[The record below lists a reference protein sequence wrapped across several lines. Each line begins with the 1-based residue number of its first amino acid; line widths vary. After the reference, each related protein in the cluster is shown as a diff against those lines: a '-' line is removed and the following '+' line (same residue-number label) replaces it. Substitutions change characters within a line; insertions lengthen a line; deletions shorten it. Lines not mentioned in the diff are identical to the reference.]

1 MISFNSLQE
10 GFELQN
16 PKEIK
21 TWLRKIIQ
29 KEHQKLEGEIQ
40 YVFTDDDILSS
51 INKDFLN
58 HDTLTDIITFDTSM
72 EEDVIS
78 GEIYLSIERIR
89 ENAASQ
95 HQPFERE
102 LARVLV
108 HGILHLI
115 GFNDESPDEKAV
127 MRTQE
132 DYCLNLL
139 P

>member
-89 ENAASQ
+89 ENAATQ

>member
-1 MISFNSLQE
+1 VISFNSLLE

-16 PKEIK
+16 PKEAKI
-21 TWLRKIIQ
+21 WLREIIQ
-29 KEHQKLEGEIQ
+29 KEHLKLEGEIQ
-40 YVFTDDDILSS
+40 YVFTDDAFLST

-58 HDTLTDIITFDTSM
+58 HDTLTDIITFDTSI
-72 EEDVIS
+72 EKNVIS
-78 GEIYLSIERIR
+78 GEIYISIERIK
-89 ENAASQ
+89 ENAATQ
-95 HQPFERE
+95 HQSFERE

-115 GFNDESPDEKAV
+115 GFNDLTPNEKAV

>member
-1 MISFNSLQE
+1 VISFNSLQE

-89 ENAASQ
+89 ENAATQ